1 MREHSL
7 YVADRTLAPLFFKVI
22 LERRLIILKYMIRW
36 SFYIMGLILFSFGIS
51 LTIKVQHL
59 GIHPWDVLNVAFYN
73 NIGLTIGSWAIIF
86 SVLLIAVSW
95 VLDKSYIKLGTFLNA
110 ILIGVFVDFFL
121 WIDFLPTASFTWT
134 DILVILAGIVSMGFG
149 GGMYNAAGVGS
160 GPRDGF
166 MLSIADKLQA
176 PIGRIRIITESVV
189 LVIGFLL
196 GGPVFLFTIIFT
208 FIQSPLFQYSY
219 LKLSNLIRRLESK
232 YVKKEYA

>member
-1 MREHSL
+1 M
-7 YVADRTLAPLFFKVI
+7 VI
-22 LERRLIILKYMIRW
+22 LKHVIRW
-36 SFYIMGLILFSFGIS
+36 SFYILGLILFSFGIS

-59 GIHPWDVLNVAFYN
+59 GIHPWDVLNVALYN
-73 NIGLTIGSWAIIF
+73 KVGLSIGSWAIIF
-86 SVLLIAVSW
+86 SILLIVISW
-95 VLDKSYIKLGTFLNA
+95 ILDKSYIKIGTFLNA
-110 ILIGVFVDFFL
+110 ILIGVFVDLFL
-121 WIDFLPTASFTWT
+121 WIDLLPDASFTWT
-134 DILVILAGIVSMGFG
+134 DILVILSGIVVMGIG

-166 MLSIADKLQA
+166 MLSIADKLRA

-219 LKLSNLIRRLESK
+219 LKLSNFIRRLESK
-232 YVKKEYA
+232 YFKKEYA